1 MEQLNFYPF
10 DFLKVI
16 LAGSVAMRALTN
28 AVAEHDPKIRY
39 GNDKNISYSKT
50 KF

>member
-28 AVAEHDPKIRY
+28 HKRPLSTYV
-39 GNDKNISYSKT
+39 
-50 KF
+50 